1 MDQSE
6 YTIES
11 FLLDESFQ
19 SWVDHSNEADHEY
32 WEDWLQE
39 NPDKHQ
45 LVEAAAKL
53 YKSLKLKGID
63 VSTEKIEA
71 SLRQVKE
78 VAEIDKNKEV
88 PFWRSK
94 IYRYAAV
101 ISLLILFAASVI
113 YMDANELSR
122 DQHDGMLTFIEKVTP
137 KGQKSTITL
146 SDGTV
151 IKLNSDSKLKFPKS
165 FSEDVR
171 EIYFEGEAFFD
182 VSRDSSRPFIIKTN
196 DLQINVIGTSF
207 NVNSFDRENRV
218 EVGVLT
224 GKVSVHMISDDSG
237 TTPETAIL
245 LPHEKGVFDKVNSKI
260 SKEKFDSGRD
270 LAWKDGVILF
280 REAEFDKVVERL
292 ERWYGFEF
300 VTSQVKSMET
310 KLTGRYEDKSLEFV
324 LGGICY
330 SLGISYEIDM
340 ENKIVTLTK

>member
-19 SWVDHSNEADHEY
+19 SWVDNSDEEDHEY
-32 WEDWLQE
+32 WEDWIQE
-39 NPDKHQ
+39 NPDARDM
-45 LVEAAAKL
+45 VEAAAKL
-53 YKSLKLKGID
+53 YKSLKMKGVE

-71 SLRQVKE
+71 SLQQVKE
-78 VAEIDKNKEV
+78 VAEIDKNKEI

-101 ISLLILFAASVI
+101 ISLLMVFAASVI
-113 YMDANELSR
+113 YLDTSELNK

-146 SDGTV
+146 GDGTI

-182 VSRDSSRPFIIKTN
+182 VSKDPSRPFIIKTN
-196 DLQINVIGTSF
+196 DLQINVLGTSF
-207 NVNSFDRENRV
+207 NVNSIDRENRV

-224 GKVSVHMISDDSG
+224 GKVSVSLISDNSEDSK
-237 TTPETAIL
+237 ETAIL
-245 LPHEKGVFDKVNSKI
+245 LPYEKGVFDKVNSKI
-260 SKEKFDSGRD
+260 RKEKFDSGRD
-270 LAWKDGVILF
+270 LAWKDGIILF
-280 REAEFDKVVERL
+280 KEAEFDKVVERL

>member
-19 SWVDHSNEADHEY
+19 SWVDNSDEEDHEY
-32 WEDWLQE
+32 WEDWIQE
-39 NPDKHQ
+39 NPDARHM
-45 LVEAAAKL
+45 VEAAAKL
-53 YKSLKLKGID
+53 YKSLKMKGVE

-71 SLRQVKE
+71 SLQQVKE
-78 VAEIDKNKEV
+78 VAEIDKNKEI

-101 ISLLILFAASVI
+101 ISLLIVFAASVI
-113 YMDANELSR
+113 YLDTSELNK

-146 SDGTV
+146 GDGTV

-182 VSRDSSRPFIIKTN
+182 VSKDPSRPFIIKTN
-196 DLQINVIGTSF
+196 DLQINVLGTSF
-207 NVNSFDRENRV
+207 NVNSIDRENRV

-224 GKVSVHMISDDSG
+224 GKVSVSLISDSSEDSQ
-237 TTPETAIL
+237 ETAVL
-245 LPHEKGVFDKVNSKI
+245 LPYEKGVFDKVNLKLR
-260 SKEKFDSGRD
+260 KERFNSSRD
-270 LAWKDGVILF
+270 LAWKDGIILF
-280 REAEFDKVVERL
+280 SEAEFDKVVERL

-300 VTSQVKSMET
+300 VTSQVKPLET